1 MAEQWEYQLRFKLA
15 LELAENAR
23 KGGSDSG
30 YKPVADVLARHDA
43 TAISQF
49 DAFANYVA
57 EAEKNGVEHYPLYQ
71 WTKATID
78 DPEKKAKHSTAFA
91 IYVKGEEVYDETAA
105 NALERDLRPLLDA
118 GVLLALTKHDTN
130 PANNP
135 QPPAHLR

>member
-1 MAEQWEYQLRFKLA
+1 MPQQWQYQLRFKLSP
-15 LELAENAR
+15 EVAESAR
-23 KGGSDSG
+23 KGADDGAF
-30 YKPVADVLARHDA
+30 KAVAEVLTRHNA

-57 EAEKNGVEHYPLYQ
+57 EAERNGVDRYPLYR

-91 IYVKGEEVYDETAA
+91 VYIKGEEVYEETEA
-105 NALERDLRPLLDA
+105 NALEQDLRPLLDV

>member
-15 LELAENAR
+15 PELAENAR

-57 EAEKNGVEHYPLYQ
+57 EAEKNGVEHYPLYR

>member
-1 MAEQWEYQLRFKLA
+1 MPEQWEYQLRFKLSPQV
-15 LELAENAR
+15 AESAR
-23 KGGSDSG
+23 RGANDGAF
-30 YKPVADVLARHDA
+30 KPVAEVLGRYNA

-57 EAEKNGVEHYPLYQ
+57 EAERNGADQYPLYR
-71 WTKATID
+71 WTKATIE

-91 IYVKGEEVYDETAA
+91 VYIKGEEVYGEAEA
-105 NALERDLRPLLDA
+105 NALERELRPLLDA

-130 PANNP
+130 AANNP